1 MKKICFVAAALC
13 AMVLASCQAQL
24 NPQEE
29 TIQEETP
36 QEVNGVPMTLKVS
49 FGDTKT
55 TYSPNGIAGF
65 SCNWEAGDKISV
77 ISFDSDSDYASI
89 TAIDNFETT
98 AGDGTFEGTF
108 TGGSAPRIMVV
119 YPHLEAYEG
128 SASGN
133 WGTEAL
139 NGAFSRRLIDGVKIG
154 ENRMSLYP
162 YTFVYADENVDMDV
176 LKERC
181 LFYGQ
186 ATIDA
191 GAMTATLQ
199 NLYSVL
205 TVTLDFRGATN
216 PDDLWD
222 ESPVTSA
229 IKTVEINADHFAFE
243 NFSWGYPASFKA
255 GSTSN
260 LSRQISYF
268 GAPNLEESD
277 ATGLVP
283 PTRGSGERSWLK
295 YYIVGNFVDQK
306 TGYKWNVTATSAD
319 GNTFVK
325 ELTFSGDYA
334 FNKGSGAAFSA
345 TLTGTIPAL
354 PAASVLDAD
363 GAEPANCYI
372 VPCTAS
378 TYSFSVKSKQ
388 GFSYPNTYNASYSA
402 VVLWESLPYNNSVEV
417 GSVIKNAM
425 LCSDNRI
432 YVETTG
438 TEGNAVVAI
447 VNGEGTIIWSW
458 HLWVTDYDPNGSA
471 SDYNYINLDGT
482 EYYMMKRNLGAFYNS
497 AESINGYREE
507 QVGLYYQF
515 GRKDPFVGV
524 NNIYEA
530 SVNRETTNSGN
541 WAQVNCGGLVN
552 KAYASSNPMTFIK
565 GTTASKSW
573 LPSVGAVDGLWGTA
587 TKEQDP
593 CPYGWRVADTEIW
606 TAIKEKADRTI
617 DGSDVNFWGSA
628 PDKRPISKTIHDS
641 GTYGGTYQFDG
652 LTLPYCGF
660 YYYNTGDSSWSI
672 WQTYSYSV
680 DVGDAEYWGNSM
692 INSEEAYTFS
702 VSSIDM
708 YQFETYAE
716 TEWPASALQV
726 RCVRQP

>member
-1 MKKICFVAAALC
+1 MKKIYALMAVCAAA
-13 AMVLASCQAQL
+13 MVSCQV
-24 NPQEE
+24 NENNGPEVPE
-29 TIQEETP
+29 TGAD
-36 QEVNGVPMTLKVS
+36 GVPMTLQVD
-49 FGDTKT
+49 FAGTRT
-55 TYSPNGIAGF
+55 TYTSNGVAGF
-65 SCNWEAGDKISV
+65 YCDWEAGDKISV
-77 ISFDSDSDYASI
+77 ISFDSDSDYANIS
-89 TAIDNFETT
+89 AIDNFEVQDPVT
-98 AGDGTFEGTF
+98 GTF
-108 TGGSAPRIMVV
+108 TGTYTGGSSPRVMIV

-133 WGTEAL
+133 WGSEAL
-139 NGAFSRRLIDGVKIG
+139 NGAFSRRLIDEVKIG
-154 ENRMSLYP
+154 ENAMTLNA
-162 YTFVYADENVDMDV
+162 YTYVYADENIDMDV
-176 LKERC
+176 LKERS

-199 NLYSVL
+199 NLFSVL

-216 PDDLWD
+216 PDDPWD
-222 ESPVTSA
+222 ESQVTSA

-255 GSTSN
+255 GSTTN

-268 GAPNLEESD
+268 GAPDTAESD
-277 ATGLVP
+277 PTGLVP
-283 PTRGSGERSWLK
+283 PTRLSGSSWLK
-295 YYIVGNFVDQK
+295 YYIIGNFVDQK
-306 TGYKWNVTATSAD
+306 SGYKWTVSATAAD

-325 ELTFSGDYA
+325 ELTFSSDYTFA
-334 FNKGSGAAFSA
+334 KSSGAAFSA

-354 PAASVLDAD
+354 PAASELDA
-363 GAEPANCYI
+363 GGSEPSNCYI

-378 TYSFSVKSKQ
+378 TYSFCAKSKQ

-402 VVLWESLPYNNSVEV
+402 AVLWEALPYNNSVAV
-417 GSVIKNAM
+417 GSVVKNAQ

-438 TEGNAVVAI
+438 TEGNALVA
-447 VNGEGTIIWSW
+447 VLDGEGSVVWSW
-458 HLWVTDYDPNGSA
+458 HLWVTNYDPNNSS

-482 EYYMMKRNLGAFYNS
+482 EYYMMRRNLGAFYNS
-497 AESINGYREE
+497 AEDINGYREE

-552 KAYASSNPMTFIK
+552 KGYASSNPMTFIK

-573 LPSVGAVDGLWGTA
+573 LPGLGAVDGLWGTA

-672 WQTYSYSV
+672 WQTYNYSV
-680 DVGDAEYWGNSM
+680 DVGDAKYWGNSM

-708 YQFETYAE
+708 YQFETHAE

-726 RCVRQP
+726 RCVKQP

>member
-1 MKKICFVAAALC
+1 MKKIYALMAVCAAA
-13 AMVLASCQAQL
+13 MVSCQV
-24 NPQEE
+24 NENNGPEVPE
-29 TIQEETP
+29 TGADGVQMTL
-36 QEVNGVPMTLKVS
+36 QVDFAGTRTTYTSNGV
-49 FGDTKT
+49 
-55 TYSPNGIAGF
+55 AGF
-65 SCNWEAGDKISV
+65 YCDWEVGDKISV
-77 ISFDSDSDYASI
+77 ISFDSDSDYANIS
-89 TAIDNFETT
+89 AIDNFEVQDPVT
-98 AGDGTFEGTF
+98 GTF
-108 TGGSAPRIMVV
+108 TGTYTGGSSPRVMIV

-128 SASGN
+128 SASGK
-133 WGTEAL
+133 WGSEAL
-139 NGAFSRRLIDGVKIG
+139 NGAFSRRLIDEVKIG
-154 ENRMSLYP
+154 ESGMTLSP
-162 YTFVYADENVDMDV
+162 YTYVYADENTDMDV
-176 LKERC
+176 LKERSI
-181 LFYGQ
+181 FYGRAQ
-186 ATIDA
+186 IAA
-191 GAMTATLQ
+191 GSMTATLQ

-216 PDDLWD
+216 PDDPWD
-222 ESPVTSA
+222 ESQVTSA

-243 NFSWGYPASFKA
+243 NMSWGYPASFKA

-268 GAPNLEESD
+268 GAPDTAESD
-277 ATGLVP
+277 PTGLVP
-283 PTRGSGERSWLK
+283 PTRYSGSSWLK
-295 YYIVGNFVDQK
+295 YYIIGNFVDQK
-306 TGYKWNVTATSAD
+306 SGYKWNVTATAAD

-325 ELTFSGDYA
+325 ELEFTGDYSFSA
-334 FNKGSGAAFSA
+334 GKGAAFS
-345 TLTGTIPAL
+345 TVLTGTIPAL
-354 PAASVLDAD
+354 PVATALDAD
-363 GAEPANCYI
+363 GTEPSNCYI
-372 VPCTAS
+372 VPCTGS
-378 TYSFSVKSKQ
+378 TYSFGAKSKQ
-388 GFSYPNTYNASYSA
+388 GFSYPNTYNSSYSA
-402 VVLWESLPYNNSVEV
+402 AVLWEALPYNNSVAV
-417 GSVIKNAM
+417 GSVIKNAK

-438 TEGNAVVAI
+438 TEGNALVA
-447 VNGEGTIIWSW
+447 VLNGEGTIIWSW
-458 HLWVTDYDPNGSA
+458 HLWVTDYDPNNSS

-530 SVNRETTNSGN
+530 SANRETTNSGN

-552 KAYASSNPMTFIK
+552 KYYASSNPMTFIK

-573 LPSVGAVDGLWGTA
+573 LPSLGAVDGLWGTA

-680 DVGDAEYWGNSM
+680 DVGDAKYWGNSM

-716 TEWPASALQV
+716 TEWPASGLQV
-726 RCVRQP
+726 RCVKQP

>member
-1 MKKICFVAAALC
+1 MKKYCFAIAALC
-13 AMVLASCQAQL
+13 AMVLASCQAEIH
-24 NPQEE
+24 PAEE
-29 TIQEETP
+29 EDVRQGAGI
-36 QEVNGVPMTLKVS
+36 PMTLKVS
-49 FGDTKT
+49 FDDTKT
-55 TYSPNGIAGF
+55 EYTPSGNGF
-65 SCNWEAGDKISV
+65 YCNWEAGDKISV
-77 ISFDSDSDYASI
+77 ISFDSDSDYATI
-89 TAIDNFETT
+89 TAIDNFTT
-98 AGDGTFEGTF
+98 DAGDGVFTGVF

-128 SASGN
+128 SASGK
-133 WGTEAL
+133 WGSEAL
-139 NGAFSRRLIDGVKIG
+139 NGAFSRRLIDEVKIG
-154 ENRMSLYP
+154 ESTMALNA
-162 YTFVYADENVDMDV
+162 YTYVYADENIDMDV
-176 LKERC
+176 LKERS

-199 NLYSVL
+199 NLFSVL

-216 PDDLWD
+216 PDDPWD

-255 GSTSN
+255 GSTTN

-268 GAPNLEESD
+268 GAPDTAESD
-277 ATGLVP
+277 PTGLVP

-306 TGYKWNVTATSAD
+306 AGYKWDITATAAN

-325 ELTFSGDYA
+325 ELTFSSDHA
-334 FNKGSGAAFSA
+334 FVKGSGTSFSA
-345 TLTGTIPAL
+345 TLTGTVPAL

-363 GAEPANCYI
+363 GSEPSNCYI

-378 TYSFSVKSKQ
+378 TYSFGVKSKQ

-402 VVLWESLPYNNSVEV
+402 VVLWESLPYNNSVAV
-417 GSVIKNAM
+417 GTVIKNAQ
-425 LCSDNRI
+425 LYSDNRI

-438 TEGNAVVAI
+438 TEGNALVA
-447 VNGEGTIIWSW
+447 VLNGEGTIIWSW
-458 HLWVTDYDPNGSA
+458 HLWVTDYDPNNSS

-497 AESINGYREE
+497 AEGINGYREE

-565 GTTASKSW
+565 GTTASRSW
-573 LPSVGAVDGLWGTA
+573 LPSLGAVDGLWGTA

-606 TAIKEKADRTI
+606 TAIKTKADRTI

-680 DVGDAEYWGNSM
+680 DVGDAKYWGNSM
-692 INSEEAYTFS
+692 INSEDAYTFS

-708 YQFETYAE
+708 YQFETYTAD

-726 RCVRQP
+726 RCVKQP